1 MIIANLNSPLKMKQL
16 LLLLLSLPLTA
27 NSYAQDDTIHLD
39 DVTISVSPFEQ
50 RLSKSTGSLSVI
62 RTDLPDAGQTINLA
76 GQLNSAPGVFMA
88 TGTHTTNRLTIR
100 GVGSRTPYSSNRI
113 RAYLEEIPL
122 TNGDGISTVEDLDML
137 GLSRMEILKGPSS
150 AMYGSGLGGVIRFSS
165 AYPEEPGLSTRITGG
180 FGSFNTWKLSAGV
193 DYKKRRSAVSGGLA
207 RATSDGFRENN
218 RYERNQLFLHG
229 RIAGVNHTF
238 SWHLV
243 GTDLF
248 ARIPSSLNE
257 QDFMDNPEKAADNW
271 MSIRGYESYRK
282 ITGGGSWTWQLNERW
297 QHKMVLFGAWQDPFE
312 LRPFNTLDDRSAM
325 GGLRD
330 LILFGGRNVDFQAGF
345 ELFLESYNW
354 KILETVS
361 GAPGDVLVHNSETRR
376 YGNLFS
382 HLHWTSLPDLSV
394 EAGINFNLLN
404 YRIET
409 VYHPENEDQSGS
421 YSYQPVISP
430 RIGVNYQ
437 WWDDQYLHGSAG
449 HGFSAPSLE
458 ETLLPEGLV
467 NPDLKPEEGWNI
479 DLGFRGWAAGDRW
492 YYDLT
497 AYTIFIQN
505 MLVTKRITEEIFTG
519 INAGSARLS
528 GLEVFN
534 RLRLGPGKGN
544 EGWTNHIE
552 ASLFLNSNRFTK
564 FEDDGN
570 DYSGNVLP
578 GIPKS
583 MIHLKFT
590 SGYNDMIQLVAEAL
604 HTGEQF
610 MNDANTDFYGG
621 HTLFDGR
628 LTIRAAKRGLLQGF
642 RISAGVRNILDTH
655 HASMI
660 LVNAP
665 SFGGAPPRYYYPGQ
679 PRNIFISLV
688 SKL

>member
-1 MIIANLNSPLKMKQL
+1 MKQL
-16 LLLLLSLPLTA
+16 YLFLWILSLT
-27 NSYAQDDTIHLD
+27 SISFAQEDTIRLD

-50 RLSKSTGSLSVI
+50 RLSRSTGSLSVI
-62 RTDLPDAGQTINLA
+62 RTDLTDAGQTINLA
-76 GQLNSAPGVFMA
+76 EQLNTAPGVFMA

-113 RAYLEEIPL
+113 KAYLEEIPL
-122 TNGDGISTVEDLDML
+122 TNGDGISTVEDQDML

-150 AMYGSGLGGVIRFSS
+150 AMYGSGLGGVIRLSS
-165 AYPEEPGLSTRITGG
+165 AYPEEPGFSTQITGG
-180 FGSFNTWKLSAGV
+180 YGSFNTWKLSAGV
-193 DYKKRRSAVSGGLA
+193 GYKKGNTAITGGLA
-207 RATSDGFRENN
+207 RASSDGFRENN

-229 RIAGVNHTF
+229 RVAGLKHTF

-257 QDFMDNPEKAADNW
+257 QDFRDNPEKAAGNW
-271 MSIRGYESYRK
+271 LSIQGYETYQK
-282 ITGGGSWTWQLNERW
+282 ITGGGTWTWQLKDRW

-330 LILFGGRNVDFQAGF
+330 LFQYERRNMELQAGF
-345 ELFLESYNW
+345 ELFHESYDW
-354 KILETVS
+354 MILETLS
-361 GAPGDVLVHNSETRR
+361 GAPGDVLIHNSETRR
-376 YGNLFS
+376 YGNLFG
-382 HLHWTSLPDLSV
+382 HLHWSPLPDLNV
-394 EAGINFNLLN
+394 EAGINFNILN

-409 VYHPENEDQSGS
+409 IYHPENEDQSGS

-437 WWDDQYLHGSAG
+437 WLNDQYLHGSAG

-458 ETLLPEGLV
+458 ETLVPEGLV

-497 AYTIFIQN
+497 AYTIYIRN

-534 RLRLGPGKGN
+534 RFRLGPGTGTG
-544 EGWTNHIE
+544 GWTNHIE
-552 ASLFLNSNRFTK
+552 ASVFLNSNRFTE
-564 FEDDGN
+564 FVDDGN

-578 GIPKS
+578 GIPNS
-583 MIHLKFT
+583 MIHAKFT
-590 SGYNDMIQLVAEAL
+590 SGYKDMIQLMAAVR
-604 HTGEQF
+604 HSGRQF
-610 MNDANTDFYGG
+610 MNDANTDQYGG
-621 HTLFDGR
+621 HTLIDGR
-628 LTIRAAKRGLLQGF
+628 LTVRAAKRGFFQGV

-679 PRNIFISLV
+679 PRNIFLSLV
-688 SKL
+688 AKI